1 MTNHLH
7 LLARAIEPFRLSDI
21 LRDFKSHVAR
31 KVLESLEKESIESR
45 AEWMLNHLKYKENIS
60 PKVKD
65 YRFWKNGFHPVEISS
80 ASFFEQKLIYIH
92 QNPVRAM
99 IVEEDH
105 HYLFSS
111 ARDYTGIKGLV
122 NISLY

>member
-1 MTNHLH
+1 M
-7 LLARAIEPFRLSDI
+7 
-21 LRDFKSHVAR
+21 
-31 KVLESLEKESIESR
+31 ESLEKESIESR